1 MLCAL
6 PVQALLYKIQYLTA
20 DEGLSRNMVNQI
32 YRDSQGFMWISTSYG
47 LDRYDRYDFVHFN
60 SRNAGN
66 NLLSDNV
73 HAVVED
79 VRGNLWIATENGINY
94 LNYRNGRIQ
103 NADDVIQG
111 ECGFQNVSVNDLVR
125 DDTGNIWAVV

>member
-6 PVQALLYKIQYLTA
+6 PAQALLYKIQYLTA

-32 YRDSQGFMWISTSYG
+32 YRDSQGFIWISTSYG
-47 LDRYDRYDFVHFN
+47 LDRYDGYDFVHFN

-79 VRGNLWIATENGINY
+79 ARGNLWIATENGINY

-103 NADDVIQG
+103 NAD
-111 ECGFQNVSVNDLVR
+111 E
-125 DDTGNIWAVV
+125 